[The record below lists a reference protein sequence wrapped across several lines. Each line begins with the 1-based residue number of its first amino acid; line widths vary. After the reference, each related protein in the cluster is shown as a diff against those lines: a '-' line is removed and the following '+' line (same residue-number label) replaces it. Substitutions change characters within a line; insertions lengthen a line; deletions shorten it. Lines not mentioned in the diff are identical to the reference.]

1 LRDDA
6 FRRQFEGRL
15 ISKGQRPSELT
26 ESEYLDAAA
35 FIILEGQTEKD
46 MRDLF
51 NRIFVAETFE
61 EVQEG
66 FKELERLTA
75 KTVPEEFGGDLDAFM
90 NSDVGKESIARIGS
104 EPENIVPLPENVVPI
119 TK

>member
-1 LRDDA
+1 MRDDG

-15 ISKGQRPSELT
+15 ISKGMRPSDLT

-51 NRIFVAETFE
+51 NKVFVAESFE

-66 FKELERLTA
+66 FKELEALTS
-75 KTVPEEFGGDLDAFM
+75 KSVPEEFGGSLDAFM
-90 NSDVGKESIARIGS
+90 NSDAGKASMAKIGS
-104 EPENIVPLPENVVPI
+104 EPQNIIPLPENVVPI